1 MSGKDASRK
10 KIKSRPKS
18 QHEAKH
24 YPHIG
29 RKEEEPDAAFWAEL
43 YRTGDTGWDQG
54 GPSPALVDFLKND
67 LGPGRAVP
75 FRSGRALVPGCGHG
89 HDARALAADGFE
101 VIGLDVVKKA
111 VKEAAR
117 TADADGLKNIR
128 FEQADFLNLPTRLR
142 GPYDLIFEN
151 TFFCAI
157 DPAHRDRYVET
168 ATSLLKP
175 GGFLLGVFYNIR
187 PETGPPFG
195 ATRDEL
201 IDRFSPRFSLVLDRV
216 PRSIP
221 RREGKELLMLW
232 RRKK

>member
-1 MSGKDASRK
+1 MT
-10 KIKSRPKS
+10 RPGR
-18 QHEAKH
+18 KH

-29 RKEEEPDAAFWAEL
+29 RKEQEVDAAFWAEL
-43 YRTGDTGWDQG
+43 YRNGDTGWDQG
-54 GPSPALVDFLKND
+54 GASPGLVDFLKND
-67 LGPGRAVP
+67 SGSGRAVP
-75 FRSGRALVPGCGHG
+75 FRYGRALVPGCGHG
-89 HDARALAADGFE
+89 HDARALASAGFD

-111 VKEAAR
+111 VEEATR
-117 TADADGLKNIR
+117 LADLEGLKNAR
-128 FEQADFLNLPTRLR
+128 FEQADFLHLPARLR

-157 DPAHRDRYVET
+157 DPDHRDRYVE
-168 ATSLLKP
+168 AAASLLKP
-175 GGFLLGVFYNIR
+175 DGILLGVFYAIR

-201 IDRFSPRFSLVLDRV
+201 LDRFSHRFKLVLDRV

>member
-10 KIKSRPKS
+10 KINSG
-18 QHEAKH
+18 AKPQQETKR

-29 RKEEEPDAAFWAEL
+29 RKEKEPDAAFWAEL

-54 GPSPALVDFLKND
+54 GPSPGLVDFLKD
-67 LGPGRAVP
+67 PVGAHGRAP
-75 FRSGRALVPGCGHG
+75 LRPGRALVPGCGHG
-89 HDARALAADGFE
+89 HDARALAAAGFE

-111 VKEAAR
+111 VEEAAR
-117 TADADGLKNIR
+117 MADAEGSKNIR
-128 FEQADFLNLPTRLR
+128 FEQADFLNLPARLR

-157 DPAHRDRYVET
+157 DPAHRDRYVES
-168 ATSLLKP
+168 AASLLKA
-175 GGFLLGVFYNIR
+175 GRFLLGVFYNIR

-201 IDRFSPRFSLVLDRV
+201 LDRFGRRFTLILDRV

-232 RRKK
+232 QRKK

>member
-1 MSGKDASRK
+1 MGI
-10 KIKSRPKS
+10 IKSRT
-18 QHEAKH
+18 KH

-29 RKEEEPDAAFWAEL
+29 RKEKEPDAAFWAEL

-54 GPSPALVDFLKND
+54 GPSPGLVDFLKND

-89 HDARALAADGFE
+89 HDARALAVAGFE

-111 VKEAAR
+111 VEEAAR
-117 TADADGLKNIR
+117 TAEAEGLKNIR
-128 FEQADFLNLPTRLR
+128 FEQADFLKLPVRLR

-157 DPAHRDRYVET
+157 DPDHRDRYVESA
-168 ATSLLKP
+168 ATLLKP

-195 ATRDEL
+195 TTREEL
-201 IDRFSPRFSLVLDRV
+201 SDRFGHRFTLVLDHV

-232 RRKK
+232 QRKN

>member
-1 MSGKDASRK
+1 MTQRDK
-10 KIKSRPKS
+10 KI
-18 QHEAKH
+18 

-29 RKEEEPDAAFWAEL
+29 RKEKEPDAAFWAEL

-54 GPSPALVDFLKND
+54 GPSPGLVDFLKND
-67 LGPGRAVP
+67 VGAGRAVP
-75 FRSGRALVPGCGHG
+75 QPSGRALVPGCGRG
-89 HDARALAADGFE
+89 HDARALAAAGFD
-101 VIGLDVVKKA
+101 VIGLDVVKNA
-111 VKEAAR
+111 VQEATRIAKSER
-117 TADADGLKNIR
+117 LTKILFK
-128 FEQADFLNLPTRLR
+128 QADFLNLPDRLR

-157 DPAHRDRYVET
+157 DPAHRDRYVES
-168 ATSLLKP
+168 AASLLKP
-175 GGFLLGVFYNIR
+175 GGFLLGVFYNIQ

-201 IDRFSPRFSLVLDRV
+201 LDRFSRRFTLILDRV

-232 RRKK
+232 RRS

>member
-1 MSGKDASRK
+1 MTQRK
-10 KIKSRPKS
+10 KKT
-18 QHEAKH
+18 

-43 YRTGDTGWDQG
+43 YRNGDTGWDQG
-54 GPSPALVDFLKND
+54 GPSLGLVDFLEKD
-67 LGPGRAVP
+67 VGAVREPPLRPGT
-75 FRSGRALVPGCGHG
+75 ALVPGCGHG
-89 HDARALAADGFE
+89 HDARALAAAGFD

-111 VKEAAR
+111 VEEAAR
-117 TADADGLKNIR
+117 MAKAEGLKKIR
-128 FEQADFLNLPTRLR
+128 FVQADFLNLPKTLR

-157 DPAHRDRYVET
+157 DPDHRDRYVES
-168 ATSLLKP
+168 AAKVLKP
-175 GGFLLGVFYNIR
+175 GGFLLGVFYNIK

-201 IDRFSPRFSLVLDRV
+201 IDRFGHRFTLILDRV

-232 RRKK
+232 QRKK